1 MPRTARQKSK
11 TGIYHVILRG
21 INRQTIFEDEE
32 DATKFIET
40 LEKYRKEIGFSL
52 YAYCLM
58 GNHVHLLMKEE
69 KEDLGTSM
77 KRIGASYVYWY
88 NWKYER
94 IGHLFQDRY
103 KSEKVENDKYFLAVL
118 RYIHQNPL
126 KAGLVEEPAEYT
138 WSSFN
143 EYIGESKLIDT
154 NFVLKLF
161 SNNRAKAIEAF
172 KMFHAV
178 EGQETCIDIDEK
190 KKWKDP
196 DAIELIKSICHVTS
210 CKEVQKLDKNEQ
222 SRYLKLLYKE
232 GLSARQIARITGIG
246 RWIVLKAIDN

>member
-1 MPRTARQKSK
+1 MPRTARKKSK

-21 INRQTIFEDEE
+21 INRQTIFECEE
-32 DATKFIET
+32 DALKFIQT
-40 LEKYRKEIGFSL
+40 LGKYLKDGGYSL

-58 GNHVHLLMKEE
+58 GNHIHLLMKEE
-69 KEDLGTSM
+69 KEDLGTSI

-103 KSEKVENDKYFLAVL
+103 KSEKVENGKYFLAVL
-118 RYIHQNPL
+118 RYIHQNPF
-126 KAGLVEEPAEYT
+126 KAGLVKELADYP

-154 NFVLKLF
+154 NFVLNMF
-161 SNNRAKAIEAF
+161 SNDRSKAIDAF
-172 KMFHAV
+172 KKFHAV
-178 EGQETCIDIDEK
+178 EGQETFLDIDEK
-190 KKWKDP
+190 KKWKDS

-210 CKEVQKLDKNEQ
+210 CKEVQKLDKKEQ
-222 SRYLKLLYKE
+222 SHYFKLLYQE

-246 RWIVLKAIDN
+246 RWMVLKAINN